1 MSILL
6 VPIASI
12 APVEKVMI
20 ITQTN
25 SATQI
30 LLAKDKARA
39 TDVLL
44 ELRYQ
49 LSRHVTSIEVK
60 LWHTISHQ
68 VILKIS

>member
-1 MSILL
+1 
-6 VPIASI
+6 
-12 APVEKVMI
+12 MI

-60 LWHTISHQ
+60 
-68 VILKIS
+68 